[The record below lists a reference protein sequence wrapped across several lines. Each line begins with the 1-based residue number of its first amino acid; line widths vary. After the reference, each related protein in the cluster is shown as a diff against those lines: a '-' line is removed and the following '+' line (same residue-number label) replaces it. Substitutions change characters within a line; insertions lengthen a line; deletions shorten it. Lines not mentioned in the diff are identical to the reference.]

1 MRMHPNK
8 RLTWDKDGRIHAISV
23 VTTERCDHVGPVPVS
38 WQTARGGGD
47 RSEPAQR
54 PLKKIIKLPIMCCHP
69 GEPALL
75 DSMRGGV
82 RMEPSDFRKFAEE
95 CLRLADQ
102 VQSVEDK
109 SALLSMAQAW
119 IRIADQG
126 QEVCRL
132 IGETAPQS
140 S

>member
-1 MRMHPNK
+1 
-8 RLTWDKDGRIHAISV
+8 
-23 VTTERCDHVGPVPVS
+23 
-38 WQTARGGGD
+38 
-47 RSEPAQR
+47 
-54 PLKKIIKLPIMCCHP
+54 
-69 GEPALL
+69 
-75 DSMRGGV
+75 
-82 RMEPSDFRKFAEE
+82 MEPSDFRKFAEE

-132 IGETAPQS
+132 IGEIAPQ
-140 S
+140 

>member
-1 MRMHPNK
+1 
-8 RLTWDKDGRIHAISV
+8 
-23 VTTERCDHVGPVPVS
+23 
-38 WQTARGGGD
+38 
-47 RSEPAQR
+47 
-54 PLKKIIKLPIMCCHP
+54 MCCHL
-69 GEPALL
+69 GKPALL
-75 DSMRGGV
+75 DSIRGGARV
-82 RMEPSDFRKFAEE
+82 EPSDFRKFAEE

-132 IGETAPQS
+132 IGEIAPQ
-140 S
+140 